1 MKTATLRNLSLYTRN
16 LLLSPPKSITNSN
29 SYFPLFVSLARSR
42 LRFYSSESDSS
53 GKPNFNHTHKPNGS
67 VEDVDGVSDQEIKKR
82 IEKFYQGDEGEIP
95 AIFEAIL
102 KRKLAGISDDD
113 GLMEALGPKEEHDQ
127 KLTTTRTSRLPNYTH
142 KNMPQRL
149 NIMPKNLKISDT
161 NNS

>member
-113 GLMEALGPKEEHDQ
+113 GLMEALGPKVKD
-127 KLTTTRTSRLPNYTH
+127 
-142 KNMPQRL
+142 
-149 NIMPKNLKISDT
+149 SDSDSDSDS
-161 NNS
+161 NSSSDDDKRI